1 MSSTTLSWLNYFIK
15 EPCCVQGLIEKRVG
29 PWINK
34 KIMEYI
40 GEQEPVLT
48 EFICNKLSCHISPED
63 ILNDISMVG
72 FYGRFLSPTNLY

>member
-1 MSSTTLSWLNYFIK
+1 MGHIM
-15 EPCCVQGLIEKRVG
+15 QGLIEKRVG

-72 FYGRFLSPTNLY
+72 T